1 MARTE
6 RGTGRRRALRAAGGG
21 ALVALLTAA
30 TLPTADAA
38 PAPASSTLRISVAAD
53 GTEANGPSSQP
64 AISADGRVV
73 AFVSHAT
80 NLVPGDP
87 DDGADLFVRDL
98 RTGTL
103 QRVAA
108 DGDIYFPA
116 LSANGRY
123 VAYATQNGAESTVY
137 VRDLRTGRT
146 ERADVGLDPGH
157 TGGQTPALSADGRTV
172 AFAAYGTDP
181 EGVSRAV
188 YVRDLRAHR
197 TERISPDA
205 GPGHSFRAPSL
216 SADGRKVA
224 YQDITGTPPRGDYS
238 DLYVHDRRTGG
249 TVQADTTHDGS
260 SADKAATA
268 PLLSADGF
276 TLAFTS
282 GASNLVPG
290 ADPNSSFNP
299 FVRDL
304 RTGTLTRVDAT
315 VPGPE
320 GVLSADAISAD
331 GTKLLLDV
339 WAVLTTED
347 AAHIRDLRT
356 GTDVLVTPNQ
366 DGDPGHAVD
375 ARMDARARTVAF
387 SGFDDERFVPGDTNG
402 VQDVFVRKV
411 GPVASPQ

>member
-1 MARTE
+1 MARTA

-30 TLPTADAA
+30 TLPAADAA
-38 PAPASSTLRISVAAD
+38 PTGAPSTLRISVAAD
-53 GTEANGPSSQP
+53 GTEANGPSGQP
-64 AISADGRVV
+64 AVSADGHVV
-73 AFVSHAT
+73 AFVSRAT

-103 QRVAA
+103 RRVAA
-108 DGDIYFPA
+108 DGDIYFPV
-116 LSANGRY
+116 LSADGRY
-123 VAYATQNGAESTVY
+123 VAYGTQNGAESAVH

-157 TGGQTPALSADGRTV
+157 SGGQTPALSADGRTV
-172 AFAAYGTDP
+172 AFAAYGV
-181 EGVSRAV
+181 ESENASAV

-197 TERISPDA
+197 TRRISPDA

-224 YQDITGTPPRGDYS
+224 YQDVTGTPPRGDYS
-238 DLYVHDRRTGG
+238 DLYVHDRRTGA
-249 TVQADTTHDGS
+249 TIQADTTYDGS
-260 SADKAATA
+260 PADKAATA
-268 PLLSADGF
+268 PLLSADGS
-276 TLAFTS
+276 TLVFTS
-282 GASNLVPG
+282 AASNLVPG
-290 ADPNSSFNP
+290 PDPNSSFNP

-320 GVLSADAISAD
+320 GVLSADAVSAD

-339 WAVLTTED
+339 WPVLTTRD
-347 AAHIRDLRT
+347 ADYVRDLRT
-356 GTDVLVTPNQ
+356 GAEILATPNA
-366 DGDPGHAVD
+366 DGDPANAVD
-375 ARMDARARTVAF
+375 ARTDARARTVAF
-387 SGFDDERFVPGDTNG
+387 TGFDDERFVPGDTNG
-402 VQDVFVRKV
+402 ESDVFVRRLPPPGSK
-411 GPVASPQ
+411 